1 MILQKMT
8 EEELARIAP
17 LVEPHIPAI
26 ETRTGLSRKFIREVL
41 LVSTYFLMRE
51 QSKGSI
57 SLDRFITKHCRRVSS
72 DLAAS
77 LYDVRDVFESWL
89 IELVRQKPKS
99 QNGKE
104 EKA

>member
-41 LVSTYFLMRE
+41 LVSTYFLMWEQGNGFMNLVCSGGKRE
-51 QSKGSI
+51 DGTSGIPTGSRLPYGNTT
-57 SLDRFITKHCRRVSS
+57 SPR
-72 DLAAS
+72 A
-77 LYDVRDVFESWL
+77 VRIIL
-89 IELVRQKPKS
+89 R
-99 QNGKE
+99 
-104 EKA
+104 